1 MMSSTSTVLLYQN
14 IHSNFH
20 VPIEPCCSRDSA
32 GAANFLSCRIST
44 GCKIRAQ
51 NPLALNMDKSLDN
64 PGVIAFPPLIWLV
77 NAVISVLV
85 HLFIRLPIMR
95 YSVPRLRDRLDL
107 LGADAGA
114 VGPENNESGRNQRS
128 PCQTCAG
135 DCARRAVSLHT

>member
-20 VPIEPCCSRDSA
+20 VPIEPCCNRDSA

-51 NPLALNMDKSLDN
+51 NPLTLNMDKSLDN

-95 YSVPRLRDRLDL
+95 YSACLVCGIVLIFLAPTL
-107 LGADAGA
+107 
-114 VGPENNESGRNQRS
+114 GPENNESGRNQRS